1 MDPVCPSRWT
11 SHRLIIRNVKYCNM
25 SLKEG
30 YHVYTTRS
38 MFIRIEPLNSN
49 PSTLCRCDQ
58 IGVFDTE
65 SRRDSES
72 SEVHTTSES
81 GIVQSTAVTTLLS
94 SGCRGT
100 RLVDLSVEW

>member
-38 MFIRIEPLNSN
+38 MFIRPDRANSN
-49 PSTLCRCDQ
+49 QSTLCRCDQ
-58 IGVFDTE
+58 IGVFG
-65 SRRDSES
+65 
-72 SEVHTTSES
+72 VK
-81 GIVQSTAVTTLLS
+81 
-94 SGCRGT
+94 T
-100 RLVDLSVEW
+100 RLGVI